1 MDINAA
7 AQAYFADKTEQN
19 CSAVACAAE
28 PLVVHFAR
36 LYGGNCSF
44 DDLYQTGME
53 GLLKALSTYNPSYGT
68 AFSTW
73 GSECIISAIRH
84 YVRKEASYTRPG
96 CIIELQ
102 GKVNRIVEQQLKQ
115 NGEAPSV
122 HAIAECL
129 GVTEGSVLEVM
140 RAGMVS
146 IEELELDNIKTL
158 QYASFHLPIEDSIAV
173 AQAISRLT
181 SLQQKVIHALFFKEM
196 TQEQVAAQLGL
207 NQKKVSR
214 LKLSGLNT
222 MAGLLAEESA
232 GDHLTR
238 RKGRLKASPYS
249 LRENS

>member
-7 AQAYFADKTEQN
+7 AQTYFDNKTEQN
-19 CSAVACAAE
+19 CSAVTKAAE

-36 LYGGNCSF
+36 LYGGNCCY

-73 GSECIISAIRH
+73 ASECIISAIRH
-84 YVRKEASYTRPG
+84 YVRKEASYARPG

-102 GKVNRIVEQQLKQ
+102 SKVDRIVEQQLKES
-115 NGEAPSV
+115 GEAPSV
-122 HAIAECL
+122 HAIAEHL
-129 GVTEGSVLEVM
+129 GVTESSVLEVM

-173 AQAISRLT
+173 AQAISRLST
-181 SLQQKVIHALFFKEM
+181 LQQKVIRALFFKGM
-196 TQEQVAAQLGL
+196 TQEQVATQLGL

-214 LKLSGLNT
+214 LKLSGLNE

-232 GDHLTR
+232 VSTLTN
-238 RKGRLKASPYS
+238 KGRIKASACS
-249 LRENS
+249 LHENN